1 MSFCNNNGADRCPG
15 NISGNPINGLCEKVC
30 VTVRKVFDA
39 CMTQSTL
46 ETTSVTLTNLTPT
59 DPTLPLTFVSGQSTT
74 STGTITALTVTPLAD
89 RQGLSR
95 VQATVSIPI
104 VINYT
109 DASGIAGSGTGTVS
123 YPLDVV
129 MCVPTGSVFPVE
141 LSARVNMAS
150 PNGTY
155 TGGGNTFSITAC
167 VTIVLKVEADV
178 ELLIPSYGYC
188 RIPECTQF
196 TQEACQGVFDLPL
209 FPSCNQ

>member
-109 DASGIAGSGTGTVS
+109 DANGIAGSGTGTVS
-123 YPLDVV
+123 
-129 MCVPTGSVFPVE
+129 
-141 LSARVNMAS
+141 
-150 PNGTY
+150 
-155 TGGGNTFSITAC
+155 
-167 VTIVLKVEADV
+167 
-178 ELLIPSYGYC
+178 
-188 RIPECTQF
+188 
-196 TQEACQGVFDLPL
+196 
-209 FPSCNQ
+209 